1 MDLEFYDFESGLEQ
15 GFKSLFESAGLAVR
29 IADDLDEGELPDECL
44 TLEIDAGGVNSNEH
58 LNADGVYDNYTGSL
72 IVVVKSK
79 RVVGD
84 EKSTNAA
91 LRTRQAQ
98 LVAMTR
104 KTLEEIDN
112 TTIDTHWP
120 NLHAPTKIKPQST
133 ERENDNL
140 SKMTTLTYELQ
151 FRIA

>member
-29 IADDLDEGELPDECL
+29 IADDVDEGELPDECL
-44 TLEIDAGGVNSNEH
+44 TLEVGAGAVNSNEH
-58 LNADGVYDNYTGSL
+58 LNSEGVYDNYVGELSVEIKSNRVTGD
-72 IVVVKSK
+72 
-79 RVVGD
+79 RT
-84 EKSTNAA
+84 STAPNI
-91 LRTRQAQ
+91 RTRHAQ
-98 LVAMTR
+98 LVAMVR

-112 TTIDTHWP
+112 TAIDENWQ
-120 NLHAPTKIKPQST
+120 NMQAPTKIKPTST

-151 FRIA
+151 FRIT